1 LDPLGD
7 AQRSAALGS
16 ALLAMGEAAATAA
29 ACEGQGSEGL
39 RRLEQTGIEA
49 LRAMTPFDSREGR

>member
-1 LDPLGD
+1 
-7 AQRSAALGS
+7 
-16 ALLAMGEAAATAA
+16 MGEAAATAA